1 MEVNKEIELLTSI
14 DVDRAAFKTKKASK
28 ILRRMCQNGIIH
40 AGNGWCVSMS
50 DIIQQQLDA
59 AGIQSHMLE
68 VDLRIQHQGNESDTV
83 LVGHD
88 NPDKKLDEYDTHV
101 VVIADCEQPLLI
113 DASISKFL
121 PYGKLAVFETIP
133 ESGTNYF
140 FDFKS
145 DDVCLT
151 YRTKPLQKVPMTH
164 NSSIINRIKTDEK
177 VRSDI
182 NKLSYYMLLAILV
195 TVLNT
200 SLAFYNYYEVYIEK
214 NAWGPQSQKILQE
227 KVDQIYEVIIDDT
240 DK

>member
-1 MEVNKEIELLTSI
+1 MEVNKEMELLTSVNI
-14 DVDRAAFKTKKASK
+14 NKLPFKTKKAYK
-28 ILRRMCQNGIIH
+28 ILQRMCQNGIIH

-59 AGIQSHMLE
+59 VGIQSHMLE
-68 VDLRIQHQGNESDTV
+68 VDLRIQYRDEHDTV

-88 NPDKKLDEYDTHV
+88 NLDKNLDEYDTHV

-121 PYGKLAVFETIP
+121 PYGKLAVFEPIP

-145 DDVCLT
+145 DEIALT
-151 YRTKPLQKVPMTH
+151 YRTKALQKIPMTH
-164 NSSIINRIKTDEK
+164 NSSIVNRIKTDEK
-177 VRSDI
+177 VRTDI
-182 NKLSYYMLLAILV
+182 NKLGYYMMLAILL
-195 TVLNT
+195 TVINT
-200 SLAFYNYYEVYIEK
+200 GLAFYNYYEVYIEK
-214 NAWGPQSQKILQE
+214 NTWGPQSQKIYFE
-227 KVDQIYEVIIDDT
+227 KIDQIYKNLIEEP